1 MGFFGDMLREHIQ
14 RKGDGTGSL
23 QVRVTPKASVNR
35 VRIEERPEGP
45 LVRVDVTVAP
55 EDGKANK
62 QVIKLLARELGLPK
76 SALVI
81 ARGQTN
87 REKTISIQG

>member
-1 MGFFGDMLREHIQ
+1 M
-14 RKGDGTGSL
+14 
-23 QVRVTPKASVNR
+23 
-35 VRIEERPEGP
+35 
-45 LVRVDVTVAP
+45 RVDVTVAP

-62 QVIKLLARELGLPK
+62 QVVKLVAKELGLSK

-81 ARGQTN
+81 VRGQTS

>member
-1 MGFFGDMLREHIQ
+1 MNTLGEHIQ
-14 RKGDGTGSL
+14 WKEDSTGSL
-23 QVRVTPKASVNR
+23 QVHVTPKASVNR

-45 LVRVDVTVAP
+45 LVRVDVSVVP

-62 QVIKLLARELGLPK
+62 QVVKLLAKELGLPK

-81 ARGQTN
+81 VHGQTN

>member
-1 MGFFGDMLREHIQ
+1 VKLLDIIKWDDVGRATL
-14 RKGDGTGSL
+14 S
-23 QVRVTPKASVNR
+23 VRVTPKASANR
-35 VRIEERPEGP
+35 IRLNGP

-76 SALVI
+76 SALSI
-81 ARGQTN
+81 ARGHTSRDKVIALQL
-87 REKTISIQG
+87 S

>member
-1 MGFFGDMLREHIQ
+1 MNTLSEHIQ
-14 RKGDGTGSL
+14 WKGDGTGSL

-35 VRIEERPEGP
+35 VRIEERPECS

-62 QVIKLLARELGLPK
+62 QVIKLLARELGLSK
-76 SALVI
+76 SALMVV
-81 ARGQTN
+81 RGQTN
-87 REKTISIQG
+87 REKTILIQG

>member
-1 MGFFGDMLREHIQ
+1 MLREHIQ
-14 RKGDGTGSL
+14 WKNDGTGSL
-23 QVRVTPKASVNR
+23 QVRVTSKTLVNR

-45 LVRVDVTVAP
+45 LVRVDVTLVP
-55 EDGKANK
+55 EDGRANK
-62 QVIKLLARELGLPK
+62 QVIKLPARELGLPK

-87 REKTISIQG
+87 REKTISILG

>member
-1 MGFFGDMLREHIQ
+1 MLREHIQ
-14 RKGDGTGSL
+14 WKNNGTGSL

-35 VRIEERPEGP
+35 IRIEEHPEGS
-45 LVRVDVTVAP
+45 LVRVDVAVAP
-55 EDGKANK
+55 EDGMANK

-81 ARGQTN
+81 ARGRTN

>member
-1 MGFFGDMLREHIQ
+1 MLSEHIQ
-14 RKGDGTGSL
+14 WKGDGTGSL

-45 LVRVDVTVAP
+45 LVRVDVTVTP

-62 QVIKLLARELGLPK
+62 QVIKLLANELGLSK

-81 ARGQTN
+81 VRGQTN
-87 REKTISIQG
+87 REKPTSIKG

>member
-1 MGFFGDMLREHIQ
+1 MLREHIQ
-14 RKGDGTGSL
+14 WKDDGTGFL
-23 QVRVTPKASVNR
+23 QVRVTPKASANR
-35 VRIEERPEGP
+35 VRIEERSEGP

-62 QVIKLLARELGLPK
+62 QVVKLLARELSLPK

-81 ARGQTN
+81 VRGQTS

>member
-1 MGFFGDMLREHIQ
+1 MLREHIQ
-14 RKGDGTGSL
+14 WKDDGTGSL
-23 QVRVTPKASVNR
+23 QMHVTPKASVNR

-45 LVRVDVTVAP
+45 RGRVDVTVAP

-81 ARGQTN
+81 ARGQTSH
-87 REKTISIQG
+87 EKTISIQG

>member
-1 MGFFGDMLREHIQ
+1 MNTLSEHIQ
-14 RKGDGTGSL
+14 WKDDGSGSL

-62 QVIKLLARELGLPK
+62 QVIKLLANELGLSK

-81 ARGQTN
+81 VRGQTN
-87 REKTISIQG
+87 REKPISIKG

>member
-1 MGFFGDMLREHIQ
+1 MNTLSEHIQ
-14 RKGDGTGSL
+14 WKGDGTGSL

-62 QVIKLLARELGLPK
+62 QVVKLLAKELGLSK

-81 ARGQTN
+81 VRGQTN
-87 REKTISIQG
+87 REKTFSIQG

>member
-1 MGFFGDMLREHIQ
+1 MLREHIQ
-14 RKGDGTGSL
+14 WKNDGTGSL
-23 QVRVTPKASVNR
+23 QVRVTSKTPVNR

-45 LVRVDVTVAP
+45 LVRVDVTLVP
-55 EDGKANK
+55 EDGRANK

-87 REKTISIQG
+87 REKTISILG

>member
-1 MGFFGDMLREHIQ
+1 MLREHIQ
-14 RKGDGTGSL
+14 WKGDGTGSL
-23 QVRVTPKASVNR
+23 QVRVTPKASANR

-62 QVIKLLARELGLPK
+62 QVIKYEGWNKHQQQA
-76 SALVI
+76 
-81 ARGQTN
+81 
-87 REKTISIQG
+87 ISNKE

>member
-1 MGFFGDMLREHIQ
+1 MLREHIQ
-14 RKGDGTGSL
+14 WKNNGTGSL

-35 VRIEERPEGP
+35 IRIEEHPEGS
-45 LVRVDVTVAP
+45 LVRVDVAVAP
-55 EDGKANK
+55 EDGMANK

-87 REKTISIQG
+87 REKTISILG